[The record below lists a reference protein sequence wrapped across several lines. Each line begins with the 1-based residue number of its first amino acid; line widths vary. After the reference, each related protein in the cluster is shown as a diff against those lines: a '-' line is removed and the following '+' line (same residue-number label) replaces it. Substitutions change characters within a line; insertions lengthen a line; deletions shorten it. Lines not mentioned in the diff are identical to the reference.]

1 MTARRIDPMPG
12 YYIWTIGCQ
21 MNKADSERLAG
32 LLDQAGLQPVSS
44 VDGASVIVLNS
55 CVVRQSAED
64 RVVGKLGSLKALKRA
79 RPDLVLA
86 LTGCMVG
93 SEREKAALAKRFA
106 YVDAFLRPL
115 EFGPLLD
122 IVAERGLGGDVQRD
136 CLEMAARPMRVGEEH
151 AVGLD
156 LDGEHDGGIPDAL
169 DITPAKWV
177 PVIYGCDYMCTYC
190 IVPFRRGRERSR
202 PLAEIVD
209 EVKGFVAGGAREVT
223 LLGQT
228 IDRYGNDLPGRPDLA
243 DLFDRLN
250 DLAGLDRI
258 RFLTSHPSDMSERI
272 VRAIGELPRVCE
284 HVNLPVQA
292 GDDEILARMRRP
304 YKVDEYRRLIDGIR
318 RHVPGASLSTD
329 VIVGFPGETRAQFEG
344 TYRLLEEIGFDVV
357 HVAMY
362 SPRPGTHAARSI
374 PDDVSRAEK
383 KERLRLVEE
392 LQAGIARRL
401 NQALLGQTVEILVEE
416 RSGGKWQGRTRTNKI
431 VFFADERD
439 WLGELVPLR
448 VSHATAWSLQGEL
461 VAEQAPAPGAWRARV
476 ARPAPARGA
485 AISLR
490 LVS

>member
-1 MTARRIDPMPG
+1 MPG

-32 LLDQAGLQPVSS
+32 LLDQAGLHPVPS

-64 RVVGKLGSLKALKRA
+64 RVVGKLGSLKALKRL

-93 SEREKAALAKRFA
+93 SDREKAALARRFP
-106 YVDAFLRPL
+106 YVDVFLRPL
-115 EFGPLLD
+115 EFAPLLD
-122 IVAERGLGGDVQRD
+122 VIAERGLASAGPLD
-136 CLEMAARPMRVGEEH
+136 CLEMAARPMRVGEAH
-151 AVGLD
+151 AADLD
-156 LDGEHDGGIPDAL
+156 LEGDHGGFIPGAL
-169 DITPAKWV
+169 EISPTKWL

-202 PLAEIVD
+202 PLAELVA
-209 EVKGFVAGGAREVT
+209 EAERFVAHGAREVT

-228 IDRYGNDLPGRPDLA
+228 IDRYGNDLPDRPDLA
-243 DLFDRLN
+243 DLLSRL
-250 DLAGLDRI
+250 DAIPGLERI

-272 VRAIGELPRVCE
+272 IRAVGELPKVCE

-304 YKVDEYRRLIDGIR
+304 YTVDAYRRLIDRIR
-318 RHVPGASLSTD
+318 RHVPGVSLSTD
-329 VIVGFPGETRAQFEG
+329 VIVGFCGETRAQFEG

-362 SPRPGTHAARSI
+362 SPRPGTYAARNM
-374 PDDVSRAEK
+374 PDDVPRAEK
-383 KERLRLVEE
+383 KERLRLIEE

-401 NQALLGQTVEILVEE
+401 NQALLGQTVEVLVEE
-416 RSGGKWQGRTRTNKI
+416 RSGGTWQGRTRTNKI
-431 VFFADERD
+431 VHFADDRD
-439 WLGELVPLR
+439 WLGELVPVR
-448 VSHATAWSLQGEL
+448 ITHATAWSLQGEL

-476 ARPAPARGA
+476 AQLAPARRP
-485 AISLR
+485 AIPLR